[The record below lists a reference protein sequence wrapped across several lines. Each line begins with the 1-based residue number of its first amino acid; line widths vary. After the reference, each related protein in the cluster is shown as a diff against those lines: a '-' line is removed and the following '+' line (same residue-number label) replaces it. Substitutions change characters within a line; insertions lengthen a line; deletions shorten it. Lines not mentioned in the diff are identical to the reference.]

1 MTLLVRR
8 FLIDYARTP
17 ANLLMLAV
25 IPVVF
30 VIVAADSM
38 SDAAR
43 LLGGASSGSGIATV
57 TAGWAAG
64 FLAAVAMYFQVSSAR
79 DTDRRLVLAGLPRS
93 QLVAARLVTGASLA
107 VLGSAAALTALL
119 LRTGIDQP
127 ARVATGTLMFA
138 AIYLAVGAIVGA
150 TVPDPVNGTLVLLF
164 IWIIDVFF
172 GPALSASQYQP
183 RGAIEACA
191 HHPSPSEKP
200 ARGRPAD
207 GVAWVAAHPRV
218 VDPARSRPRG
228 VHLAR
233 RRGHPPRQHGGSP
246 GRGRRALHR
255 PRRPRTHPRRHHGTH
270 RCGVSGRPDRGVH
283 EL

>member
-1 MTLLVRR
+1 M
-8 FLIDYARTP
+8 
-17 ANLLMLAV
+17 
-25 IPVVF
+25 
-30 VIVAADSM
+30 
-38 SDAAR
+38 
-43 LLGGASSGSGIATV
+43 

-64 FLAAVAMYFQVSSAR
+64 LAAVAMYFQVSSAR

-172 GPALSASQYQP
+172 GPALSASQSVLTRVLPTHYVSLWTVALPPGHGGP
-183 RGAIEACA
+183 RELACRCSDVFA
-191 HHPSPSEKP
+191 LLIAFAVVSAPAAWCDRSPHTIRHLRSQL
-200 ARGRPAD
+200 AAGLGWG
-207 GVAWVAAHPRV
+207 GVVAAHPRV

-283 EL
+283 EP